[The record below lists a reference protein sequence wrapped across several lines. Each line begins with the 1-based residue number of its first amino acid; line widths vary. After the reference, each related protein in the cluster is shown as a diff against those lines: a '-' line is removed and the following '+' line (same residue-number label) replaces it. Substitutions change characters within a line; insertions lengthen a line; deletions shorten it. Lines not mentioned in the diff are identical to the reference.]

1 MVRSQS
7 LYHNKRLQGTTT
19 HFLRAWPGK
28 KLYHN
33 KRLQGT
39 TTLPLVV
46 IHVPQLYHNKRL
58 QGTTTWNHWVS
69 VRAGLYHNKRLQ
81 GTTTPA
87 WMPSP
92 ARMIIPQQETSGNYN
107 VLRPVLHYQGIIVLP
122 SPFPLLC
129 GVLAV
134 TRLPPPV
141 LFPPDIMNDTTD
153 NSIFQLANHIKI
165 SVDCCAVYLLITI
178 DKWGILLAYW
188 RRCRYLRQVPRKG
201 D

>member
-1 MVRSQS
+1 MIIPQQETSGNYNREQVICGPLFIIPQQETSGNYNGKTQVP
-7 LYHNKRLQGTTT
+7 
-19 HFLRAWPGK
+19 FLLSIIPQQETSGNYNNRGRQRRGK
-28 KLYHN
+28 
-33 KRLQGT
+33 G
-39 TTLPLVV
+39 
-46 IHVPQLYHNKRL
+46 
-58 QGTTTWNHWVS
+58 
-69 VRAGLYHNKRLQ
+69 
-81 GTTTPA
+81 
-87 WMPSP
+87 
-92 ARMIIPQQETSGNYN
+92 IIPQQETSGNYN